1 MARQRSI
8 TIYAENKSDY
18 EDMLSN
24 MELIPSRKRKPCYQD
39 SSLSDTD
46 DEDEGLGS
54 NSNYTLQR
62 KAVPIEEQEKEEESK
77 LIEKISRLNTQ
88 YKEGKELEQNE
99 EQTDDEEYTQSPHK
113 RRQRNISFI
122 EQNISLYDE
131 VVKLLV
137 IGEKSVGKSTLIQRI
152 TEEDNDELTPTTSF
166 EIKKCIKS
174 INDRKVKIELWDT
187 NENIINSPLIQTYF
201 KITDGFII
209 IIDSNTKYEYIHKQ
223 MELIHNVTYSNAK
236 FYLVNN
242 AKEKDKTTE
251 KVIERLKEDFEFEYD
266 ICNLN
271 KFSFNKNNRVSLFIR
286 NVLNSKKK

>member
-1 MARQRSI
+1 MARKRSI
-8 TIYAENKSDY
+8 TIYAENQSDY

-24 MELIPSRKRKPCYQD
+24 MELILSRKRKPCYQN

-62 KAVPIEEQEKEEESK
+62 KAVPIEEKEKEEEFK

-88 YKEGKELEQNE
+88 YKEGKELEEN
-99 EQTDDEEYTQSPHK
+99 DDEYYIQSPHK

-122 EQNISLYDE
+122 EQNVSLYDE
-131 VVKLLV
+131 MVKLLV
-137 IGEKSVGKSTLIQRI
+137 IGEKSVGKSTLIKRI
-152 TEEDNDELTPTTSF
+152 TEEENDEVTPTTSF

-201 KITDGFII
+201 RIADGFII

-236 FYLVNN
+236 FYLLNN
-242 AKEKDKTTE
+242 AKEKDKTNE
-251 KVIERLKEDFEFEYD
+251 KVIEQLKEDFEFEYD

-271 KFSFNKNNRVSLFIR
+271 EFSFDKNNRVSLFIR
-286 NVLNSKKK
+286 NVLNRKKK

>member
-8 TIYAENKSDY
+8 TIYAENQSDY

-24 MELIPSRKRKPCYQD
+24 MELILSRKRKPCYQN

-62 KAVPIEEQEKEEESK
+62 KAVPIEEKEKEEEFK

-88 YKEGKELEQNE
+88 YKEGKELEEN
-99 EQTDDEEYTQSPHK
+99 DDEYYIQSPHK

-122 EQNISLYDE
+122 EQNVSLYDE
-131 VVKLLV
+131 MVKLLV
-137 IGEKSVGKSTLIQRI
+137 IGEKSVGKSTLIKRI
-152 TEEDNDELTPTTSF
+152 TEEENDEVTPTTSF

-201 KITDGFII
+201 RIADGFII

-236 FYLVNN
+236 FYLLNN
-242 AKEKDKTTE
+242 AKEKDKTNE
-251 KVIERLKEDFEFEYD
+251 KVIEQLKEDFEFEYD

-271 KFSFNKNNRVSLFIR
+271 EFSFDKNNRVSLFIR
-286 NVLNSKKK
+286 NVLNRKKK

>member
-8 TIYAENKSDY
+8 TIYAENQSDY

-46 DEDEGLGS
+46 DEDEGLSS

-62 KAVPIEEQEKEEESK
+62 KAVPIEEKEKEEEFK

-88 YKEGKELEQNE
+88 YKEGKELEEN
-99 EQTDDEEYTQSPHK
+99 DDEEYIQSPHK

-122 EQNISLYDE
+122 EQNVSIYDE
-131 VVKLLV
+131 MVKLLV
-137 IGEKSVGKSTLIQRI
+137 IGEKNVGKSTLIKRI
-152 TEEDNDELTPTTSF
+152 TEEENDEVTPTTSF

-201 KITDGFII
+201 RIADGFII

-236 FYLVNN
+236 FYLLNN
-242 AKEKDKTTE
+242 AKEKDKTNE

-271 KFSFNKNNRVSLFIR
+271 EFSFDKNNRVSLFIR
-286 NVLNSKKK
+286 NVLNRKKK